1 MKKLIL
7 LFLGLTAATAA
18 TAADAQFSRIAALNG
33 IVNQR
38 ADYYQIADEVAL
50 KDGEYVFQMSSP
62 HYPWHPVYGIAN
74 LVKECHEVTV
84 METYYATPQG
94 SEVWGGVKDA
104 AGNTVAGAKQLVAHP
119 GDSAEA
125 IGRSVKRT
133 GRAVKGF
140 FKGIGKDERSSDGED
155 LQSGAGNF
163 FSADV
168 ARQVAYEMKLDSY
181 TRNPAVRSM
190 LNKIAMKRAAGG
202 AAVGAATSLVPVPVS
217 ALTASVAS
225 FAINGAL
232 TPGAYLEAT
241 EELLRDNPPTELYRE
256 LEKML
261 MTLGV
266 APQDKEILL
275 FRTFCANLNF
285 TPSEKAYIATYL
297 VRLGNLPALSAVLQ
311 QLATTAEVGDAT
323 TLKLQLQFLSAFNGD
338 KFYLQDY
345 AVGAGNLIGLTT
357 AGEAVLFL
365 PFDYLDDAAANADG
379 LALLRG
385 AVAGKKSV
393 WTLGATSSAFRASL
407 QKIGVA
413 ALRENILQ
421 YLR

>member
-7 LFLGLTAATAA
+7 LFLGLTAAA
-18 TAADAQFSRIAALNG
+18 TASDAQFSRIAALNG
-33 IVNQR
+33 IVSQR

-50 KDGEYVFQMSSP
+50 DGGEYVFQLSSP
-62 HYPWHPVYGIAN
+62 HYPWHPVYGIAD

-104 AGNTVAGAKQLVAHP
+104 AGNTVAGAKQLVTHP

-168 ARQVAYEMKLDSY
+168 ARQVAYEMKLDPY
-181 TRNPAVRSM
+181 TRNPAVRGL

-202 AAVGAATSLVPVPVS
+202 ATVSVATSLVSPLSSYATS
-217 ALTASVAS
+217 AAS

-241 EELLRDNPPTELYRE
+241 EELIRDNPPAELYRE
-256 LEKML
+256 LEKAL
-261 MTLGV
+261 ATLGV
-266 APQDKEILL
+266 APQDQELL
-275 FRTFCANLNF
+275 FFRAFCANLNF
-285 TPSEKAYIATYL
+285 TPSEKAYVTTYL
-297 VRLGNLPALSAVLQ
+297 ARLGNLPALSAVLQ
-311 QLATTAEVGDAT
+311 QLATTATVGDAT

-345 AVGAGNLIGLTT
+345 AVGAGNIIGLTT
-357 AGEAVLFL
+357 AAEAILFL
-365 PFDYLDDAAANADG
+365 PFDYLDDAAANAES
-379 LALLRG
+379 LELLRG

-393 WTLGATSSAFRASL
+393 WTLGATSPAFRAYL
-407 QKIGVA
+407 QKIGVK
-413 ALRENILQ
+413 ALVENILQ